1 MTVFYGTL
9 KQFNSTLA
17 KIRIMPKLRFKNT
30 PTNRHQFRK
39 VPSSASG
46 YFSADIST
54 MTYSGASKQFNST
67 LANTRIL
74 SSSGS

>member
-17 KIRIMPKLRFKNT
+17 KTGISPKLRFKNT
-30 PTNRHQFRK
+30 PTNKHQFRK

-46 YFSADIST
+46 YFSADISISNYLGT
-54 MTYSGASKQFNST
+54 SK
-67 LANTRIL
+67 
-74 SSSGS
+74 